1 MKDQKQKMVNFLLL
15 HANPSI
21 KLRVRKEVLNDISES
36 EEKEWK
42 LQISNE
48 RTIRFIAEKQQ
59 PNGWIGLGFHGGNK
73 NAGQFDNQ
81 EVGVKM
87 CIRDRNLAGRRYG
100 IIATAGKVSKETI
113 WAALWN

>member
-1 MKDQKQKMVNFLLL
+1 MSLFILLSICETYSTL
-15 HANPSI
+15 SSI

-81 EVGVKM
+81 EVGV
-87 CIRDRNLAGRRYG
+87 
-100 IIATAGKVSKETI
+100 
-113 WAALWN
+113 